1 MKILHVLDHS
11 LPHASGYVYRTE
23 SILRFQKALG
33 LEPLVLTSPKQGDV
47 LAEWEEFEGRKYFRT
62 PRVRMRAPAVREV
75 ELMARLAAR
84 IIRLGRREGVQ
95 LIHAHSPLLNGLPA
109 LFASRRLGVPLLYEA
124 RAFWE
129 DAAVDHGTYREG
141 SLQYRVSRSLES
153 MVFRRADASVIICDG
168 MRQELLTRGIRAS
181 QLVVIPN
188 GVDTGW
194 FAPRSPSPMRAR
206 LALGD
211 GPVIGFV
218 GSFYHYEGLGL
229 LLEAAPEILAG
240 IPDARILLVG
250 AGREEAILRKQAT
263 GLGNRVIMTGR
274 VPHQHVRE
282 YYSMIDVFV
291 CPRRRMRLTELVTP
305 LKPLE
310 AMAMGL
316 AVLASDVGGHSELI
330 RHGDTGLL
338 FKADST
344 ESLVREALAVC
355 TDPERRHELGARARA
370 YVMQERTWERIAARY
385 PPLYERL
392 ISGWARYF

>member
-1 MKILHVLDHS
+1 VKILHVLDHS

-33 LEPLVLTSPKQGDV
+33 LEPLVLTSSKQGDV
-47 LAEWEEFEGRKYFRT
+47 RAECEELEGRKYFRT
-62 PRVRMRAPAVREV
+62 RPVRMRAPAVREL

-84 IIRLGRREGVQ
+84 IIRLGRREGVR

-109 LFASRRLGVPLLYEA
+109 LLASRRLGVPLLYEA

-141 SLQYRVSRSLES
+141 SLRYRVTRSLET
-153 MVFRRADASVIICDG
+153 MVFRHADASVTICEG
-168 MRQELLTRGIRAS
+168 MRQELLTRGIQAS
-181 QLVVIPN
+181 QVVVVPN

-194 FAPRSPSPMRAR
+194 FAPRTHSTVRTR
-206 LALGD
+206 LGLGD

-250 AGREEAILRKQAT
+250 AGREEGVLRRQAS
-263 GLGNRVIMTGR
+263 GLGDRVVMTGR
-274 VPHQHVRE
+274 VPHEHIRD
-282 YYSMIDVFV
+282 YYSAIDLFV

-338 FKADST
+338 FKADS
-344 ESLVREALAVC
+344 VEALIREVRAVC
-355 TDPERRHELGARARA
+355 ADAARRRGLGARARD
-370 YVMQERTWERIAARY
+370 YVMRERTWERIASTY

-392 ISGWARYF
+392 ISNASR